1 MYSTVLVKRVR
12 ELKAT
17 PEGVKSMCKE
27 LEELIKLGVA
37 DGRAEGRVEGRV
49 EGKVEGKTEIQRE
62 VALALDRRGM
72 HPDEIA
78 EITGAQAATIRIWL
92 DKDLNPIKE

>member
-1 MYSTVLVKRVR
+1 
-12 ELKAT
+12 
-17 PEGVKSMCKE
+17 MCKE

-37 DGRAEGRVEGRV
+37 DGRT
-49 EGKVEGKTEIQRE
+49 EGKTEIQRE
-62 VALALDRRGM
+62 VAIALDRRGM

>member
-1 MYSTVLVKRVR
+1 
-12 ELKAT
+12 
-17 PEGVKSMCKE
+17 MCKE

-37 DGRAEGRVEGRV
+37 EGRAAGRAEGR
-49 EGKVEGKTEIQRE
+49 TEIQRE

-92 DKDLNPIKE
+92 DKDLNLIKE

>member
-12 ELKAT
+12 ELKGT

-27 LEELIKLGVA
+27 LEVLIKLGVA
-37 DGRAEGRVEGRV
+37 EGRAVGRA
-49 EGKVEGKTEIQRE
+49 EGKTEIQRK
-62 VALALDRRGM
+62 VALALDLRGM

>member
-1 MYSTVLVKRVR
+1 MYSTVLAKRVR

-37 DGRAEGRVEGRV
+37 EGRAEGRA
-49 EGKVEGKTEIQRE
+49 EGKTEIQRK
-62 VALALDRRGM
+62 VALALDQRGM

>member
-1 MYSTVLVKRVR
+1 MF
-12 ELKAT
+12 
-17 PEGVKSMCKE
+17 KE
-27 LEELIKLGVA
+27 LQELIKLGVA
-37 DGRAEGRVEGRV
+37 DGRIEGRA
-49 EGKVEGKTEIQRE
+49 EGKTEIQRE

-72 HPDEIA
+72 QPDEIA

>member
-1 MYSTVLVKRVR
+1 MYSIVLAKRER
-12 ELKAT
+12 ELKVT

-37 DGRAEGRVEGRV
+37 EGRTEGRAAGR
-49 EGKVEGKTEIQRE
+49 VEGKTEIQRK

-78 EITGAQAATIRIWL
+78 EITGAQVATIRIWL

>member
-1 MYSTVLVKRVR
+1 MYSKVLADRVR
-12 ELKAT
+12 ELKETQKGA
-17 PEGVKSMCKE
+17 ESMCKE

-37 DGRAEGRVEGRV
+37 DGRTEGRA
-49 EGKVEGKTEIQRE
+49 EGKTEIQRE
-62 VALALDRRGM
+62 VAIALDRRGM
-72 HPDEIA
+72 HMDEIA

>member
-1 MYSTVLVKRVR
+1 
-12 ELKAT
+12 
-17 PEGVKSMCKE
+17 MCKE

-37 DGRAEGRVEGRV
+37 EGRAEGRA
-49 EGKVEGKTEIQRE
+49 EGKTEIQRE
-62 VALALDRRGM
+62 VAIALDRRGM

-78 EITGAQAATIRIWL
+78 EITGAQAAAIRTWL

>member
-1 MYSTVLVKRVR
+1 
-12 ELKAT
+12 
-17 PEGVKSMCKE
+17 MCKE

-37 DGRAEGRVEGRV
+37 EGRAEGRA

-62 VALALDRRGM
+62 VAIALDRRGM
-72 HPDEIA
+72 HLDEIA
-78 EITGAQAATIRIWL
+78 EITGAQVVTIRIWL

>member
-1 MYSTVLVKRVR
+1 MYSTVLAKRVR

-37 DGRAEGRVEGRV
+37 DGRTEGR
-49 EGKVEGKTEIQRE
+49 VEGKTEIQRE

-72 HPDEIA
+72 QPDEIA
-78 EITGAQAATIRIWL
+78 EITGAQVATIRIWL